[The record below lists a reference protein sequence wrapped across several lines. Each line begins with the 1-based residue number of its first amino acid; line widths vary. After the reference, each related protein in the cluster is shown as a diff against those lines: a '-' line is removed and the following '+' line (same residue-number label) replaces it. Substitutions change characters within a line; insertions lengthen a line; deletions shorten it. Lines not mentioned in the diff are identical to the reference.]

1 MPDRSRRNGS
11 LLILPLLA
19 ALTAPAVQAQAI
31 QAQAVQAQKAP
42 IDLKGFRTVDLTYS
56 FDEKTIYWPTSPT
69 TFKLDRLSYGKTEG
83 GYFYASNTFC
93 TPEHGGTHLDAP
105 IHFAAGKR
113 TVDQIPVEQL
123 IGPAVVIDIHAQ
135 AAADRD
141 YRLTLQDLRAWEA
154 KHGAVPAGAIVLLR
168 TGWGERWPDRKR
180 YLGDDKPGDASNL
193 HFPSYGAEA
202 ARALLERKV
211 GALGVDTAS
220 IDHGPSKDFIVH
232 QIVTAANVPGLE
244 NVANLGDLPP
254 TGAWVIALPMKIA
267 GGSGGP
273 VRIVALVPKASG
285 G

>member
-1 MPDRSRRNGS
+1 MNPGRRQARVFAVALVLASVIPAWARGAGAQTLDLRSY
-11 LLILPLLA
+11 
-19 ALTAPAVQAQAI
+19 
-31 QAQAVQAQKAP
+31 
-42 IDLKGFRTVDLTYS
+42 RTVDLTHALNA
-56 FDEKTIYWPTSPT
+56 KTIYWPTSPT

-123 IGPAVVIDIHAQ
+123 IGPAVVIDIRAQ

-141 YRLTLQDLRAWEA
+141 YRLTLQDLRAWEE
-154 KHGAVPAGAIVLLR
+154 KHGAIPSGAIVLLR

-244 NVANLGDLPP
+244 NVANLAELPP

-273 VRIVALVPKASG
+273 VRIVALVPVASG

>member
-11 LLILPLLA
+11 LLILPLLT
-19 ALTAPAVQAQAI
+19 ALMAPAV

-123 IGPAVVIDIHAQ
+123 IGPAVVIDIRAQ
-135 AAADRD
+135 AATDRD
-141 YRLTLQDLRAWEA
+141 YRLTLQYLRAWEA

-168 TGWGERWPDRKR
+168 TGWGDRWPDRKR

-244 NVANLGDLPP
+244 NVANLEDLPP
-254 TGAWVIALPMKIA
+254 TGAWVIALPMKIV

-273 VRIVALVPKASG
+273 VRIVALVPAASG